1 MSLLLAIAKLVCGR
15 LATLSS
21 TGDSLFAAV
30 MVFVLIVIAAMSFV
44 IEGGLAV
51 LTGRILF

>member
-21 TGDSLFAAV
+21 AGDSLFAAV